1 MLKAWRY
8 QNVVEVNK
16 TDYDESCSADH
27 PLHNWT
33 AGTGRDVDSIT
44 ISLAA
49 KDSATVARCS
59 TSAPL
64 NEKSALCSI
73 FYSGQLVLPAAFAIA
88 ALWEAFVPIW

>member
-1 MLKAWRY
+1 FCILSEPD

-16 TDYDESCSADH
+16 TDYEESCSADH

-49 KDSATVARCS
+49 KDSATVA
-59 TSAPL
+59 
-64 NEKSALCSI
+64 
-73 FYSGQLVLPAAFAIA
+73 
-88 ALWEAFVPIW
+88 